1 MNNKAAFFKQ
11 KQALGEKNLLIL
23 WESIIYLSATAE
35 GLRQVLEDAV

>member
-11 KQALGEKNLLIL
+11 KQALGEKNLIL